1 MNTSYFTSK
10 KILQPNLKLVS
21 ISRKPPV
28 WFTLSH
34 QIYNPL
40 CPSWDLVMSYK
51 SGEITEEAY
60 TIRYYNEILNNL
72 EPARTY
78 QELGEDAILLCFE
91 KAGDFCHRRIVADW
105 FLKHLQIEVKE
116 L

>member
-1 MNTSYFTSK
+1 MNTSYFASPKIFK
-10 KILQPNLKLVS
+10 KDYNLIS

-28 WFTLSH
+28 WFNEPYKAYV
-34 QIYNPL
+34 QL

-51 SGEITEEAY
+51 SDKITKEEY
-60 TIRYYNEILNNL
+60 TIRYYDEVLNKL
-72 EPARTY
+72 DPARTY
-78 QELGEDAILLCFE
+78 QELGENAILLCWE
-91 KAGDFCHRRIVADW
+91 RAKEFCHRRIVADW